1 MEKKS
6 LKIEPFAWFRVEFI
20 GKNGFPPEKF
30 SGSERMRS
38 DYSAQYRLDCVP
50 IEQLRLNLNCRDE
63 IIPILEGLKHVFCQA
78 DLRKQHTQLVA
89 SDVNARTRDDVGRE
103 GLDYWQIVVLA
114 VVRLGCN
121 IDYDRLQ
128 DLCENHLALRCLLC
142 VGEWDGTNFSARRIR
157 DTLCLLNPATIEKM
171 NQVVVSYGQQ
181 CDGHRRK
188 RFEPTRSWSK
198 PISTIPQRAAY
209 LGRTTKAHS
218 RLRDACSVAWY
229 VGLATSR
236 TFKEEGKTSDS
247 ERSPD
252 SAAAETHVSKPR

>member
-1 MEKKS
+1 
-6 LKIEPFAWFRVEFI
+6 
-20 GKNGFPPEKF
+20 
-30 SGSERMRS
+30 MRS

-78 DLRKQHTQLVA
+78 DLRKQLIQLVA

-181 CDGHRRK
+181 CDGHATQKVRADSFVVETDIHYPTESSLIWDGLRK
-188 RFEPTRSWSK
+188 LIPVCATLAPLLGMSGWRQAEHLKKKAKRLTREM
-198 PISTIPQRAAY
+198 R
-209 LGRTTKAHS
+209 
-218 RLRDACSVAWY
+218 V
-229 VGLATSR
+229 
-236 TFKEEGKTSDS
+236 
-247 ERSPD
+247 